1 MVIAKVTN
9 FIINTIKNTINSKK
23 PDAKRTGLTKFDPLS
38 LRGHL
43 FKSVNLLH
51 NYQTESIS

>member
-1 MVIAKVTN
+1 MVIVKVTN
-9 FIINTIKNTINSKK
+9 SIINTIKNTINSKK
-23 PDAKRTGLTKFDPLS
+23 PDAKRTDLTKFDPLS

-43 FKSVNLLH
+43 FKVVNLLH